1 MNWRLLLELYKKGI
15 KIPGI
20 LLKFLDGYDT
30 VRYPTYYVEE
40 IIKDDET
47 LKEYK
52 FVMLRLLMSGRKI
65 TYYDYLGLVGLN
77 SLDMS
82 QNCCILTE
90 GVSDFMSLKLM
101 VMSLYEA
108 EVRDKDI
115 QTTGSNISEIIKD
128 RIESVRFKQG
138 GTRRICTNVLGVTRL
153 SGDSN
158 ARKLLCSL
166 FDNYIIM
173 TDSDKTGISNANNFR
188 QRLVNHGKRVKI
200 ILPTLGCKD
209 ISDEF
214 VETHKYYYD

>member
-1 MNWRLLLELYKKGI
+1 MNWRLLLELYKRGI
-15 KIPGI
+15 RVPGI
-20 LLKFLDGYDT
+20 ILKLVDGYET
-30 VRYPTYYVEE
+30 VNHPTYYVEE
-40 IIKDDET
+40 IVRDEET
-47 LKEYK
+47 LREYK

-77 SLDMS
+77 SLDMD

-101 VMSLYEA
+101 VMSLYET
-108 EVRDKDI
+108 ENRDKNI
-115 QTTGSNISEIIKD
+115 QATGNNISEVIKD
-128 RIESVRFKQG
+128 RTESVSFKQG

-188 QRLVNHGKRVKI
+188 QWLIKHGKRVKI
-200 ILPTLGCKD
+200 LLPSVGCKD

-214 VETHKYYYD
+214 VETYKFYYD